1 MNVLNNISNQ
11 STVSTNYNQIQEK
24 RQIQNN
30 QNKGDIFDVFAKK
43 VVNQRDLDDMVTT
56 PRCIFKGYLC
66 FTAGAMLGTIGNL
79 VKNDK
84 VSKATGIASSILSI
98 YGTYNF
104 VKPYLVKKEKL
115 TNEQK

>member
-1 MNVLNNISNQ
+1 MNVLNNVSNN
-11 STVSTNYNQIQEK
+11 TLSTNYNQIQEK

-30 QNKGDIFDVFAKK
+30 QKKDDIFDVFAKK

-56 PRCIFKGYLC
+56 PRCIFKGYLS
-66 FTAGAMLGTIGNL
+66 FTAGAMLGTISNL

-84 VSKATGIASSILSI
+84 VSKVTGIVSSALSI